1 MKSLTILL
9 AVLGLALITFCMAWL
24 GVGSVLKAVLS
35 IGAVGFVAIVAAQL
49 AVDATLG
56 VAWHVACPRI
66 ALPHLI
72 VARMVRDAAATC
84 LPFSQL
90 GGILIGIRATGADAS
105 PRRHAIEWPEAASAN
120 IVDLTTEV
128 LGQIVFV
135 LLAVA
140 CLVMHQQHS
149 PFARPVL
156 IGTLLLG
163 AGIGGFIWTQR
174 QGGTL
179 LKRLARGLSRN
190 ITAQWRSAMLA
201 GADTLQQRLDAVW
214 SNPGRIAGA
223 ALMHLVAWIGSAGAV
238 WVAFH
243 FLGAHLGLPGV
254 IAIEGVACGIMS
266 VSFLVPAGLGVQ
278 EAAYIALGSAFG
290 IDPSVALG
298 LSLLR
303 RGRDLAIGIPV
314 LLLWQGAEMR
324 RLRRRDA
331 APARDAGAQKG
342 VRP

>member
-201 GADTLQQRLDAVW
+201 GADTL
-214 SNPGRIAGA
+214 
-223 ALMHLVAWIGSAGAV
+223 
-238 WVAFH
+238 
-243 FLGAHLGLPGV
+243 
-254 IAIEGVACGIMS
+254 
-266 VSFLVPAGLGVQ
+266 
-278 EAAYIALGSAFG
+278 
-290 IDPSVALG
+290 
-298 LSLLR
+298 
-303 RGRDLAIGIPV
+303 
-314 LLLWQGAEMR
+314 
-324 RLRRRDA
+324 
-331 APARDAGAQKG
+331 
-342 VRP
+342 